1 MSFDSYTK
9 QGRKSNKNYIAVLR
23 IFRLLCKKFFFHSY
37 IGLVR
42 KRLRKTSNF
51 YSHSIEFLKNC
62 SYSIFLEHCIGI
74 VKTKSN
80 YGGPPQ
86 ISIAIPRLKDVNP
99 ESKSWKSVEL
109 LTDVLLLVES
119 NVEFISCY
127 AFLRNVFKSRIN
139 EVGHVYFG
147 EIGDGQKKVTIT
159 LVRSSR
165 GSDQVQNVVKNAVA
179 VLKPKAVFSVGCC
192 AGLQKEQAQ
201 LGDVVISGKLS
212 TCGDKQIV
220 NDKLQ
225 WDGRR
230 LDVSA
235 KIRHLIKSAGDGWRP
250 PLKDPEARDVKV
262 HCNAEILSGA
272 ELVNSPNECEQ
283 LLYQFPEVIA
293 NELEGQGECY

>member
-1 MSFDSYTK
+1 M
-9 QGRKSNKNYIAVLR
+9 
-23 IFRLLCKKFFFHSY
+23 
-37 IGLVR
+37 VR
-42 KRLRKTSNF
+42 KRVRKTSNF

-62 SYSIFLEHCIGI
+62 SYSIFLEHCIG
-74 VKTKSN
+74 SN

-86 ISIAIPRLKDVNP
+86 IGIAIPRLKDVNP

-147 EIGDGQKKVTIT
+147 EIGDGQKKVTIS
-159 LVRSSR
+159 LVRASR
-165 GSDQVQNVVKNAVA
+165 GSSQVSAAQNVVRTAVVA
-179 VLKPKAVFSVGCC
+179 LKPKAVFSVGCC
-192 AGLQKEQAQ
+192 AGLRREQVQ

-235 KIRHLIKSAGDGWRP
+235 KIRHLIKSAADGWRS

-272 ELVNSPNECEQ
+272 ELVNSPKEYEQ